1 MSKKATATPEEK
13 LRALYDLQIMDS
25 KIDEI
30 RITRGELP
38 LEVRD
43 LEDEVSGLEKRFE
56 KMSTELDDLNK
67 ELTAKKFTIED
78 SNTKI
83 KKYTEQQNSVR
94 NNREF
99 DSLSKEIEFQGLEIE
114 LAEKR
119 IKEFGF
125 LVVTKEET
133 LNATKDKLDNI
144 KETYTIKK
152 GELDELVSETQKE
165 EELLMEH
172 SEKLSTKIDMRL
184 LKAYKRIREAA
195 RNGLAIVP
203 IDREASAGSYI
214 KLPPQRQLDVAA
226 RKKIIVD
233 EHSGRILV
241 DIELANEE
249 QEKMEKFLTKILK
262 K

>member
-1 MSKKATATPEEK
+1 MSKKSTATPEEK

-30 RITRGELP
+30 RIVRGELP
-38 LEVRD
+38 LEVQD
-43 LEDEVSGLEKRFE
+43 LEDEVLGLTTRLN
-56 KMSTELDDLNK
+56 KMTKELDDLK
-67 ELTAKKFTIED
+67 TELTAKKFTIED
-78 SNTKI
+78 ANIKI

-94 NNREF
+94 NNREY

-125 LVVTKEET
+125 LITTKEDVVNTTQEK
-133 LNATKDKLDNI
+133 LNLVQESLDA
-144 KETYTIKK
+144 KK
-152 GELDELVSETQKE
+152 GELDDIISQTKRE
-165 EELLMEH
+165 EDILLAE
-172 SEKLSTKIDMRL
+172 SEKLGAKIDDRL
-184 LKAYKRIREAA
+184 LKAYHRIRSSS

-203 IDREASAGSYI
+203 IDRESSAGSFI
-214 KLPPQRQLDVAA
+214 KLPAQRQIDIAA

-241 DIELANEE
+241 DNELAAEE
-249 QEKMEKFLTKILK
+249 TEKIEKILAKVLK